1 MSSLVSN
8 LNEILDI
15 KEEIKDV
22 IGTESDLF
30 SEYPQLIS
38 NAIATGG
45 QADLS
50 YYVSKDELSACSYI
64 TMDDVSACG
73 YVTATDLNNASYV
86 TATDLNNASYITMAD
101 VSACSYVT
109 VTDLNNASYVTI
121 TQLDSMSYATKDYV
135 DDAIEAIVF
144 PDPDLSA
151 YVTKTEL
158 SSCGYITAADIP
170 VVDTSSYVTV
180 TDLNNASYVTK
191 TELTNASYVTET
203 YMLTYLSQWGQSGTY
218 NLVDRVV
225 GLEDKTTQLDNRTAY
240 VESYIL
246 SYNTRIQNLE
256 NAGYVTQTSLSSNS
270 YATTTYV
277 IDKFNEITGQITA
290 TDKDIIPS
298 ESNTYTLGNSSH
310 RYSDTYSYN
319 YRFGYSTFI
328 TSGSDYGIQMS
339 INGAVRYQWNM
350 YEFTQTNSNNRNQ
363 CSLGTANQPWA
374 YTYTNY
380 LILNGQNAY
389 TLFVTQDDLASRGF
403 LTQHQDLSDYATIA
417 YVTSKVPEE
426 IDLSLYPT
434 YTYLYS
440 YVGAVVGDIETLLA
454 NI

>member
-8 LNEILDI
+8 LNEILEI

-50 YYVSKDELSACSYI
+50 YYVSKDELSECGYI
-64 TMDDVSACG
+64 TMDDVSAC
-73 YVTATDLNNASYV
+73 SYI
-86 TATDLNNASYITMAD
+86 TNEYLDNASYITIED
-101 VSACSYVT
+101 IPVI
-109 VTDLNNASYVTI
+109 DLSSYVTI

-135 DDAIEAIVF
+135 DDAIAAIVI

-151 YVTKTEL
+151 YVSKTEL
-158 SSCGYITAADIP
+158 SNCGYITAADIP

-191 TELTNASYVTET
+191 TELTNQSYVTATDLNNASYVTET
-203 YMLTYLSQWGQSGTY
+203 YMFTYLSQWGQSGTY
-218 NLVDRVV
+218 NLVDRVE

-246 SYNTRIQNLE
+246 SYDTRIQNLE

-270 YATTTYV
+270 YASTSYV

-328 TSGSDYGIQMS
+328 TSGSDYSIQMS

-350 YEFTQTNSNNRNQ
+350 YEFTQSNSNNRNQ

-389 TLFVTQDDLASRGF
+389 TMFVTQDDLASRGF
-403 LTQHQDLSDYATIA
+403 LTQHQDLSAYATIA
-417 YVTSKVPEE
+417 YVTAKVPEE

>member
-50 YYVSKDELSACSYI
+50 YYVSKNELSE
-64 TMDDVSACG
+64 CG
-73 YVTATDLNNASYV
+73 YVTATDLNNASYI
-86 TATDLNNASYITMAD
+86 TIEDIPEIDLS
-101 VSACSYVT
+101 SYVT
-109 VTDLNNASYVTI
+109 ITDLNNASYVTI
-121 TQLDSMSYATKDYV
+121 TQLDSMSYATISYV
-135 DDAIEAIVF
+135 NDAIAAIVI

-151 YVTKTEL
+151 YVSKTEL
-158 SSCGYITAADIP
+158 SNCGYITAADIP
-170 VVDTSSYVTV
+170 AVDLTGYVTKTELTNQSYVTD
-180 TDLNNASYVTK
+180 TDLNNASYVT
-191 TELTNASYVTET
+191 ET
-203 YMLTYLSQWGQSGTY
+203 YMFTYLSQWGQSGTY
-218 NLVDRVV
+218 NLVDRVE

-246 SYNTRIQNLE
+246 SYDTRIQNLE

-270 YATTTYV
+270 YASTSYV

-298 ESNTYTLGNSSH
+298 ESNTYTLGDSTHLYSCVYTSNIDLNSATGFRSN
-310 RYSDTYSYN
+310 SNNS
-319 YRFGYSTFI
+319 FF
-328 TSGSDYGIQMS
+328 
-339 INGAVRYQWNM
+339 VRV
-350 YEFTQTNSNNRNQ
+350 NSNNRYVFANEAFFPYAQ
-363 CSLGTANQPWA
+363 NRNLGSSTYHWA

-389 TLFVTQDDLASRGF
+389 TMFVTQDDLASRGF
-403 LTQHQDLSDYATIA
+403 LTQHQDLSAYATIA
-417 YVTSKVPEE
+417 YVTAKVPEE

>member
-1 MSSLVSN
+1 MSSLISN

-50 YYVSKDELSACSYI
+50 YYVSKDELSACGYI
-64 TMDDVSACG
+64 TIEDIPEI
-73 YVTATDLNNASYV
+73 DLS
-86 TATDLNNASYITMAD
+86 
-101 VSACSYVT
+101 
-109 VTDLNNASYVTI
+109 SYVTI
-121 TQLDSMSYATKDYV
+121 NQLDSMSYATTSYV
-135 DDAIEAIVF
+135 DDAIAAIVF

-158 SSCGYITAADIP
+158 DSCGYMTRTDL
-170 VVDTSSYVTV
+170 DSMSYVTKV
-180 TDLNNASYVTK
+180 ELTNQSYVTATDLNNASYVT
-191 TELTNASYVTET
+191 ET
-203 YMLTYLSQWGQSGTY
+203 YMFTYLSQWGQSGTY
-218 NLVDRVV
+218 NLVDRVE

-246 SYNTRIQNLE
+246 SYDTRIQNLE

-270 YATTTYV
+270 YASTSYV

-298 ESNTYTLGNSSH
+298 ESNTYTLGNSTH
-310 RYSDTYSYN
+310 RYSNTYSYN

-363 CSLGTANQPWA
+363 CSLGTASQPWA

-403 LTQHQDLSDYATIA
+403 LTQHQDLSAYATIA
-417 YVTSKVPEE
+417 YVTAKVPEE